1 MRNPKTLPKKA
12 LYAMNIP
19 SRDEWKTNKL
29 EAASL
34 DIAYGYTDHDPM
46 RTISFPDTQAPSRLF
61 R

>member
-1 MRNPKTLPKKA
+1 
-12 LYAMNIP
+12 MNIP